1 VSPAVDIAAIPV
13 FHGIDRAAQERL
25 RSHATVRAFHKG
37 ATILLEGQD
46 SEGLFVVDS
55 GLVRVFKT
63 HIDGREKTL
72 ALLKP
77 GEVLG
82 EMTLTGSD
90 LRSATAAA
98 VEPSTLLV
106 IPRDVF
112 RAVLESHPPLAM
124 RVIEMLSTR
133 LREADESIHELAF
146 LTARG
151 RVVCSLGRLAQSH
164 GTAEHDGG
172 VWLKTTHAELAQLAG
187 VSRET
192 ATTVLNDL
200 QDRNLVETG
209 NRRLHVLE
217 PERLCDRSWL

>member
-1 VSPAVDIAAIPV
+1 MRPAIDIAGIPV
-13 FHGIDRAAQERL
+13 FHGLDGAAIDTL
-25 RSHATVRAFHKG
+25 RGSASVRAFSKG

-46 SEGLFVVDS
+46 SEGLFIVDS

-98 VEPSTLLV
+98 VEASTLLV
-106 IPRDVF
+106 IPRAVF
-112 RAVLESHPPLAM
+112 REILESHPPLALH
-124 RVIEMLSTR
+124 VIEMLSTR

-146 LTARG
+146 MSARS
-151 RVVCSLGRLAQSH
+151 RVICSLGRLAQCH
-164 GTAEHDGG
+164 GTPGNDGG
-172 VWLKTTHAELAQLAG
+172 VWLKLTHAELAQVAG

-200 QDRNLVETG
+200 QDHNLVETG
-209 NRRLHVLE
+209 NRKLRVIE
-217 PERLCDRSWL
+217 PDRLCDRLWP